1 MRNEAIQES
10 FTPRRHHRGGT
21 GRGRGEVDGRMVFS
35 ANMSYDQVVS
45 ICIVAFQKERE
56 ETMGRRN
63 TCRVNGQN
71 ISKLDEKHKA
81 QICWIQEIRIYK
93 KGQNSS
99 QQDGFKFSEKD
110 KNMRIIVT
118 KMGALS
124 DLKGLSFSSVVKEE
138 FFGKS
143 CTLKDA

>member
-10 FTPRRHHRGGT
+10 LTPQRHHRGGT

-35 ANMSYDQVVS
+35 ANMSYDQVVG

-81 QICWIQEIRIYK
+81 QIC
-93 KGQNSS
+93 
-99 QQDGFKFSEKD
+99 
-110 KNMRIIVT
+110 
-118 KMGALS
+118 
-124 DLKGLSFSSVVKEE
+124 
-138 FFGKS
+138 
-143 CTLKDA
+143 